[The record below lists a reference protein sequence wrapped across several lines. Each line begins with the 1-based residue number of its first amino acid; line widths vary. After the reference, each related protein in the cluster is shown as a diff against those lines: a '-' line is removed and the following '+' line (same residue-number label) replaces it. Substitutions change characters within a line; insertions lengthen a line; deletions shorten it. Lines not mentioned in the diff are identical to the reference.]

1 MREPKI
7 QTWHAAAAF
16 GLIAMVVA
24 PASAQRAPSPDRR
37 FDAKVLTISAWV
49 GGAAYTDF
57 RQGEA
62 RIGGSGGA
70 ADSDRRLSAETSVAF
85 SAAAGYWP
93 SSWWGVRLHGSYS
106 PTRFAL
112 AFAGTEHAPVPVAA
126 SDEPRLARLDVWL
139 YDVDVVF
146 RAPVVFGRVA
156 PYGVIGAGRVEYRA
170 HASDGEIP
178 AEASTAFAA
187 GARADWAGM
196 VGLGAMIPLD
206 DRDLMLSFEVTD
218 HITRT
223 PIGKLAMG
231 SSSGADRS
239 MELNPDGTDGGD
251 GLLSNL
257 RLNVGLTL
265 PIRLAR

>member
-1 MREPKI
+1 MREPKVR
-7 QTWHAAAAF
+7 TWRAAAAF
-16 GLIAMVVA
+16 GLIALVAA
-24 PASAQRAPSPDRR
+24 PASAQRASSPDRH
-37 FDAKVLTISAWV
+37 FDANVLTVSAWV

-62 RIGGSGGA
+62 RFGSGGA

-93 SSWWGVRLHGSYS
+93 SAWWGVRLHGSYS

-112 AFAGTEHAPVPVAA
+112 AFAETDPATVAVAA
-126 SDEPRLARLDVWL
+126 SEEPRLARLDVWL

-146 RAPVVFGRVA
+146 RAPVVFGIVS
-156 PYGVIGAGRVEYRA
+156 PYGVVGAGRVVYRA

-187 GARADWAGM
+187 GARGGWAGM
-196 VGLGAMIPLD
+196 IGLGAMIPLD

-231 SSSGADRS
+231 SRSAADRS